1 MSPIWSSVAA
11 LAVAVIYY
19 VFRAYALVQ
28 ERKKRKLRQRVAYML
43 WVMANG
49 MERSKEM
56 LSVH

>member
-19 VFRAYALVQ
+19 IFRAYALVQ
-28 ERKKRKLRQRVAYML
+28 ERRKRKLHQRVAYML

-49 MERSKEM
+49 IERNQEVV
-56 LSVH
+56 SVN